1 MVSKG
6 NSNAILPGN
15 FNDKFKNNIRDM
27 FIYQYKGI
35 SKNKKFSDFK
45 RKFTDKNQL
54 PSTFSNDISNLKE
67 VFANNSEII
76 FSHKNTPC
84 YCTIDSR
91 FVENN
96 PFFSLYRYTVGK
108 PDISFF
114 IIILALNSNID
125 YIDNLQDYFINEY
138 ENEVKKFKKEQAK
151 YNNKNSWDNIPK
163 STKKDIFSDF
173 TKIVLNEYRNSITGT
188 FAEYIS
194 ACCKKVNPYTLELE
208 DDFPYENYKT
218 LNQLYD
224 LYKIIDNYN
233 YFSLKNFKI
242 VLSDLE
248 KLGIIESKKFKKS
261 YCYKLRDNLLNN
273 ILKDIDTNNFC
284 NMINFFSETTAL
296 GVVGTFINNR
306 IGNKKNIFSYKHMYF
321 YNTLNDYN
329 ICDLLYA
336 IKNKLWIKVFYRN
349 GINLISQSFVC
360 YPIEIRQST
369 YNGRQHLICYN
380 PKFRSVTSIR
390 IDFIDRIAETD
401 FHENHNAEIENAKE
415 STKYLWGVGYN
426 DFLNGNVKGK
436 IKVHNISVK
445 LKVEDNEEYI
455 VDRVVRE
462 SRIGKFSIEKNI
474 LTFTA
479 TVTQPGELYSWI
491 KTFAKR
497 ILSVTVDEVDVTETV
512 LSDFV
517 TETTVSSDSKHIF
530 ENQPPTKNENSNLY
544 SDQIFNEIFNLDY
557 EKAGNCIIQHLKGND
572 NQSDELFKNDFDL
585 TTVDIF
591 ELKDNSINNFYDL
604 LPLTKIEIQWLKY
617 CINNSKAK
625 LFLEEN
631 QLSKLKDIFTV
642 EENDL
647 PISSINYYDKF
658 KSHNEIADTDIYI
671 DNFKKI
677 VKAFTDEKSVKI
689 NYKSAN
695 NPATTR
701 SVNIGLIEY
710 SNKDDKFRIY
720 CKKENSVSVYN
731 LERINSVEILS
742 DGYNRNSAEK
752 SIKNYILNQRK
763 EITLEFT
770 NVKNIPDRLLTEF
783 TPWEKLCTRLDDRYN
798 VTIKYDKQDSFEI
811 VTRLLPYGKN
821 IKILSDTGNVKTEIE
836 NRINKQLSM

>member
-15 FNDKFKNNIRDM
+15 FNDKYKNYIRDM
-27 FIYQYKGI
+27 FVYQYKGI

-67 VFANNSEII
+67 IFVDNPEII
-76 FSHKNTPC
+76 FSNKNTPC
-84 YCTIDSR
+84 YCTIDSI

-96 PFFSLYRYTVGK
+96 PFFSLYRHTVGK

-114 IIILALNSNID
+114 IIVLALNSNVD

-138 ENEVKKFKKEQAK
+138 KNEVENFKKEQAK

-173 TKIVLNEYRNSITGT
+173 TEIVLNEYRNSITGT

-194 ACCKKVNPYTLELE
+194 ACCKKVNPHTLELE
-208 DDFPYENYKT
+208 NDCPYENYKT

-224 LYKIIDNYN
+224 LYKILDNYN
-233 YFSLKNFKI
+233 YFSLKNFKNT
-242 VLSDLE
+242 LSDLKE
-248 KLGIIESKKFKKS
+248 LGIIESRKYKNS
-261 YCYKLRDNLLNN
+261 YCYKLSDNMLNN

-306 IGNKKNIFSYKHMYF
+306 IGNRKNIFSYKHKYF
-321 YNTLNDYN
+321 INTLSDYN

-349 GINLISQSFVC
+349 GIDLKPQCFVC

-369 YNGRQHLICYN
+369 YNGRQHLVCYN
-380 PKFRSVTSIR
+380 PKFRGVTSTR
-390 IDFIDRIAETD
+390 IDFIDKIVKTD
-401 FHENHNAEIENAKE
+401 IEKNHTTEIENAKK

-426 DFLNGNVKGK
+426 DFKNGNAKEK
-436 IKVHNISVK
+436 IKVHNVTLK

-455 VDRVVRE
+455 FNRVARE

-479 TVTQPGELYSWI
+479 TVTQPIEMYSWI

-497 ILSVTVDEVDVTETV
+497 ILSVTVDEVDVTKNV

-517 TETTVSSDSKHIF
+517 TETTENSNNKYNF
-530 ENQPPTKNENSNLY
+530 ENQPPAKNENGNLY
-544 SDQIFNEIFNLDY
+544 SNQIFNEVFNLDY
-557 EKAGNCIIQHLKGND
+557 EKSGNCIIQHLKGSD
-572 NQSDELFKNDFDL
+572 IQSNGLFKNDFDL
-585 TTVDIF
+585 TALDIF
-591 ELKDNSINNFYDL
+591 ELKDNSINIFYDL

-617 CINNSKAK
+617 CVNNPKAK

-631 QLSKLKDIFTV
+631 QLSKLKEIFTV

-677 VKAFTDEKSVKI
+677 VKAFTDDKVVKI
-689 NYKSAN
+689 NYKSVN
-695 NPATTR
+695 NSTR
-701 SVNIGLIEY
+701 TVNIGLLEY
-710 SNKDDKFRIY
+710 SNKDDKFRIH
-720 CKKENSVSVYN
+720 CKKENSVSIYN
-731 LERINSVEILS
+731 LEKINSVEILS
-742 DGYNRNSAEK
+742 DSYDRNLAEK
-752 SIKNYILNQRK
+752 NIKNYILNQRK

-798 VTIKYDKQDSFEI
+798 VTIKYDKQDSLEI

-821 IKILSDTGNVKTEIE
+821 IKILNDTGNVKSELE
-836 NRINKQLSM
+836 NRIKKQLSM

>member
-1 MVSKG
+1 M
-6 NSNAILPGN
+6 
-15 FNDKFKNNIRDM
+15 
-27 FIYQYKGI
+27 
-35 SKNKKFSDFK
+35 
-45 RKFTDKNQL
+45 
-54 PSTFSNDISNLKE
+54 
-67 VFANNSEII
+67 
-76 FSHKNTPC
+76 
-84 YCTIDSR
+84 
-91 FVENN
+91 
-96 PFFSLYRYTVGK
+96 
-108 PDISFF
+108 
-114 IIILALNSNID
+114 
-125 YIDNLQDYFINEY
+125 
-138 ENEVKKFKKEQAK
+138 
-151 YNNKNSWDNIPK
+151 
-163 STKKDIFSDF
+163 
-173 TKIVLNEYRNSITGT
+173 NEYRNSITGT

-194 ACCKKVNPYTLELE
+194 ACCKKVNPHTLELE
-208 DDFPYENYKT
+208 DDCPYENYKT

-224 LYKIIDNYN
+224 LYKILDNYN
-233 YFSLKNFKI
+233 YFSQKNFKNT
-242 VLSDLE
+242 LFDLE
-248 KLGIIESKKFKKS
+248 KLGIVESKKFKKS
-261 YCYKLRDNLLNN
+261 YCYKLKDNMLNN
-273 ILKDIDTNNFC
+273 ILKDIKENDFC
-284 NMINFFSETTAL
+284 NMINFFSETTVL

-306 IGNKKNIFSYKHMYF
+306 IGNKKNIFSYKHKYF

-329 ICDLLYA
+329 ICDLLCA
-336 IKNKLWIKVFYRN
+336 IKNNLWIKVFYRN

-380 PKFRSVTSIR
+380 PEFRSVTSIR
-390 IDFIDRIAETD
+390 IDFIDRIVKTD
-401 FHENHNAEIENAKE
+401 FHENHSAEIENAIE

-426 DFLNGNVKGK
+426 DFVNGNVKGK
-436 IKVHNISVK
+436 IKVHNVSIK

-455 VDRVVRE
+455 FNRVVRE
-462 SRIGKFSIEKNI
+462 SRLGKFSIEKNI

-479 TVTQPGELYSWI
+479 TVTQPIEMYSWI

-497 ILSVTVDEVDVTETV
+497 ILSVTVDGVDATETV

-517 TETTVSSDSKHIF
+517 TETTENSDNKYTF
-530 ENQPPTKNENSNLY
+530 ENQPPAKNENGNLY

-585 TTVDIF
+585 TTVDVF

-617 CINNSKAK
+617 CVNNSKAK

-631 QLSKLKDIFTV
+631 QLSKLKEIFTV

-658 KSHNEIADTDIYI
+658 KSHNEIADTEIYI

-689 NYKSAN
+689 NYKSVN
-695 NPATTR
+695 NSAVTR
-701 SVNIGLIEY
+701 LVNIGLIEY

-720 CKKENSVSVYN
+720 CKKEKSVSVYN

-742 DGYNRNSAEK
+742 DSYNRNSAEK
-752 SIKNYILNQRK
+752 NIKNYILNQRK

-798 VTIKYDKQDSFEI
+798 VTIKYDKQDSLEI

-821 IKILSDTGNVKTEIE
+821 IKILNDTGNVKSELE
-836 NRINKQLSM
+836 NRIKKQLSM

>member
-27 FIYQYKGI
+27 FVYQYKGI

-54 PSTFSNDISNLKE
+54 PSTFSNDISNLKKI
-67 VFANNSEII
+67 FADKPEII
-76 FSHKNTPC
+76 FSNKNTPC

-91 FVENN
+91 FVKSN

-108 PDISFF
+108 PDILYF
-114 IIILALNSNID
+114 IIILALNSNVD

-138 ENEVKKFKKEQAK
+138 ENEVEKFKKEQSK
-151 YNNKNSWDNIPK
+151 FNSKNSWDNIPK

-173 TKIVLNEYRNSITGT
+173 TEIVLNEYRNSITGT

-194 ACCKKVNPYTLELE
+194 ACCKKVNPYTLELK

-224 LYKIIDNYN
+224 LYKILDNYN
-233 YFSLKNFKI
+233 YFSLKNFKNT
-242 VLSDLE
+242 LSDLKE
-248 KLGIIESKKFKKS
+248 LGIIDSRKYKNS
-261 YCYKLRDNLLNN
+261 YCYKLKDNMLNN
-273 ILKDIDTNNFC
+273 ILKDIEKNDFC

-306 IGNKKNIFSYKHMYF
+306 IGNRKNIFSYKHKYF
-321 YNTLNDYN
+321 FNTLNDYN
-329 ICDLLYA
+329 VCDLLYA

-369 YNGRQHLICYN
+369 CNGRQHLICYN

-390 IDFIDRIAETD
+390 IDFIDRIVETD
-401 FHENHNAEIENAKE
+401 FDEKHNTEIENAKE
-415 STKYLWGVGYN
+415 STKFLWGVGYN
-426 DFLNGNVKGK
+426 DFVNGNVKEK
-436 IKVHNISVK
+436 IKVHNVTLK

-479 TVTQPGELYSWI
+479 TVTQPGEMYSWI

-512 LSDFV
+512 LKDFV
-517 TETTVSSDSKHIF
+517 TETTENSDNKHIF
-530 ENQPPTKNENSNLY
+530 ENQPPAKNENGNLY
-544 SDQIFNEIFNLDY
+544 SNQIFNEFFNLDY
-557 EKAGNCIIQHLKGND
+557 EKAGNCIIQYLKSNN
-572 NQSDELFKNDFDL
+572 NQPNELFKNDFDL
-585 TTVDIF
+585 TTLDIF
-591 ELKDNSINNFYDL
+591 ELRETNINSFYDL

-617 CINNSKAK
+617 CVNNSKAK

-631 QLSKLKDIFTV
+631 QLSKLKEIFTV

-677 VKAFTDEKSVKI
+677 VKAFADGKSIKI
-689 NYKSAN
+689 NYKSVN

-701 SVNIGLIEY
+701 LVNIGLIEY
-710 SNKDDKFRIY
+710 SSKDDKFRFY

-742 DGYNRNSAEK
+742 DSYDRNSAK
-752 SIKNYILNQRK
+752 NNIKNYILNQRK

-798 VTIKYDKQDSFEI
+798 VTIKYDEPDSLEI

-821 IKILSDTGNVKTEIE
+821 IKILKDTGNVKAELE
-836 NRINKQLSM
+836 NRIKKQLSM

>member
-15 FNDKFKNNIRDM
+15 FNDKYKNYIRDM
-27 FIYQYKGI
+27 FVYQYKGI

-67 VFANNSEII
+67 IFADNPEII
-76 FSHKNTPC
+76 FSNKNTPC

-114 IIILALNSNID
+114 IIVLALNSNID

-138 ENEVKKFKKEQAK
+138 KNEVERFKKEQAK

-173 TKIVLNEYRNSITGT
+173 TEIILNEYRNSISGT

-208 DDFPYENYKT
+208 NDFPYENYKT
-218 LNQLYD
+218 LYQLYN
-224 LYKIIDNYN
+224 LYKILDNYN
-233 YFSLKNFKI
+233 YFSLKNFKNT
-242 VLSDLE
+242 LSDLKE
-248 KLGIIESKKFKKS
+248 LGIIESRKYKNS
-261 YCYKLRDNLLNN
+261 YCYKLRDNMLNN

-296 GVVGTFINNR
+296 GVLGTFINNR
-306 IGNKKNIFSYKHMYF
+306 IGNRKNIFSYKHKYF
-321 YNTLNDYN
+321 INTLSDYN

-349 GINLISQSFVC
+349 GIDLKPQCFVC

-380 PKFRSVTSIR
+380 PELRSVTSTR
-390 IDFIDRIAETD
+390 IEFIDKIVKTD
-401 FHENHNAEIENAKE
+401 IKENHNTEIENAKK
-415 STKYLWGVGYN
+415 STKFLWGVGYN
-426 DFLNGNVKGK
+426 DFKNGNAKEKV
-436 IKVHNISVK
+436 KVHNVTLK

-479 TVTQPGELYSWI
+479 TVTQPIEMYSWI

-497 ILSVTVDEVDVTETV
+497 ILSVTVDEVNVTETV

-517 TETTVSSDSKHIF
+517 TETTENSNSKHIF
-530 ENQPPTKNENSNLY
+530 ENQPPAKNENSNLY

-557 EKAGNCIIQHLKGND
+557 EKAGNCIIQHLKGNY

-591 ELKDNSINNFYDL
+591 ELKDSSINSFYDL

-617 CINNSKAK
+617 CVNNSKAK

-631 QLSKLKDIFTV
+631 QLSKLKEIFTV

-658 KSHNEIADTDIYI
+658 KSHNEIADTEIYI

-689 NYKSAN
+689 NYKSVN
-695 NPATTR
+695 NSAVTR
-701 SVNIGLIEY
+701 LVNIGLIEY

-720 CKKENSVSVYN
+720 CKKEKSVSVYN

-742 DGYNRNSAEK
+742 DSYNRNSAEK
-752 SIKNYILNQRK
+752 NIKNYILNQRK

-783 TPWEKLCTRLDDRYN
+783 TPWEKLCTRIDDRYN
-798 VTIKYDKQDSFEI
+798 VTIKYDNLDSLEI

-821 IKILSDTGNVKTEIE
+821 IKILKDTGNVKTELE